1 MNLPIHMHHHNH
13 KAWVVTVDMGYGHQ
27 RATYPLK
34 DIAHGGIITAN
45 TYSGIPAS
53 DRAIWM
59 RNQHFYE
66 VISRFKQVPVI
77 GEMAFNLFDHLQEIE
92 AFYPRRD
99 LSKPT
104 LSVLEVDR
112 MIRGGWGKHLIKKV
126 SKHNLPFVTSFFVT
140 ALMADIHGYP
150 GNIYCIICDADFS
163 RSWVAKHPQE
173 SRIQYFAPNA
183 RVVERLKLYG
193 VPEER
198 IFLTGFPLP
207 KENLG
212 NGQLKT
218 VKLDLL
224 RRFPQIDPKGRY
236 IEQYRKTI
244 RDHLGAFPTKRS
256 TRPFTIMF
264 AVGGAGAQLEL
275 AKTIVT
281 SLRAALTE
289 KRLRF
294 ILVAGVRKEVQDGF
308 RQHLRALEIEHLF
321 GTSVKIICEK
331 TKEAYFQSFNTM
343 LHDTD
348 VLWTKPSELCFYT
361 ALGVPIIMAPPVG
374 SQEKFNKLWLK
385 TLAAGIAQQDP
396 RYTHE
401 WLFDWLESGWLAEA
415 AMQGFLEAPRYG
427 THNIEAIINL
437 HPEQMKKV
445 RTILQY

>member
-1 MNLPIHMHHHNH
+1 MHHHNH

-34 DIAHGGIITAN
+34 DIAEGGIITAN
-45 TYSGIPAS
+45 TYQGIPQS
-53 DRAIWM
+53 DRDTWL
-59 RNQHFYE
+59 RNQQVYE
-66 VISRFKQVPVI
+66 AISRFKQVPVI
-77 GEMAFNLFDHLQEIE
+77 GEIAFNLFDHLQAIE

-99 LSKPT
+99 LSKPS
-104 LSVLEVDR
+104 LSSLQVDR
-112 MIRGGWGKHLIKKV
+112 MIRGGWGKHLINKLSKK
-126 SKHNLPFVTSFFVT
+126 KLPLVTSFFVT
-140 ALMADIHGYP
+140 ALMADIHGFP

-163 RSWVAKHPQE
+163 RSWVATNPQE

-212 NGQLKT
+212 NGKPKT
-218 VKLDLL
+218 IKKDLL
-224 RRFPQIDPKGRY
+224 NRFPQIDPKGRY
-236 IEQYRKTI
+236 VGQYRKTI
-244 RDHLGAFPTKRS
+244 RDHLGTFPSKRS
-256 TRPFTIMF
+256 TRPFTVMF
-264 AVGGAGAQLEL
+264 GVGGAGAQLEL

-281 SLRAALTE
+281 SLRSELTE

-294 ILVAGVRKEVQDGF
+294 VLVAGVRKEVREGF
-308 RQHLRALEIEHLF
+308 IEHLRFLEIENLL
-321 GTSVKIICEK
+321 GGSVQIIFEK
-331 TKEAYFQSFNTM
+331 TKEAYFESFNKM
-343 LHDTD
+343 LRVTD

-396 RYTHE
+396 RFTNE
-401 WLFDWLESGWLAEA
+401 WLFDWLDSGWLAEA

-427 THNIEAIINL
+427 TYNIEKIISL